1 MADRM
6 AVLKV
11 GQRGGL
17 RVDQKEGHSEA
28 LMAAQKEAQKE
39 GLWGRG
45 MGWLIQMSLLRGMP
59 LQGALQKESL
69 AAHLFRCSQ
78 ASLEDHLIHQ
88 TQHQACSQ
96 LVHFFLLHEF
106 VLQMFFFPPR
116 ITPHSGHTARLK

>member
-28 LMAAQKEAQKE
+28 LMAAQKE

-59 LQGALQKESL
+59 L
-69 AAHLFRCSQ
+69 
-78 ASLEDHLIHQ
+78 
-88 TQHQACSQ
+88 
-96 LVHFFLLHEF
+96 
-106 VLQMFFFPPR
+106 
-116 ITPHSGHTARLK
+116 